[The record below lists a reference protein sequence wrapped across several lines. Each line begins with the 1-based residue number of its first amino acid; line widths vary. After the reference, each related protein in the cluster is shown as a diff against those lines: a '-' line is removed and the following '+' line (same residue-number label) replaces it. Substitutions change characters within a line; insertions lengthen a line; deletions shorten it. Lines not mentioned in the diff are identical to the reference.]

1 MSETT
6 EDRYLTPSE
15 TARMFGVNVSTLRK
29 WALAGK
35 IPFGQTPTG
44 YRRYRE
50 ADILALIN
58 RGEDE

>member
-1 MSETT
+1 MSKTT

-15 TARMFGVNVSTLRK
+15 TARMFGVSPSTLTK

-35 IPFGQTPTG
+35 VPFGKTPTG

-58 RGEDE
+58 RGEGD